1 MPWIALLN
9 KTLVSI
15 RSSLILVFLAVCLAG
30 CINMFSLSYEP
41 YELSQ
46 NLGPYVYLGDQ
57 QQPRVMRSTSPD
69 DFDSQFKI
77 LLAQHYVPI
86 GISDFTLAASPNLQ
100 GVSEQAKK
108 INALVVLEGAR
119 YAGTEYQTVMQ
130 AVPIRTTT
138 VEAERNDASTTKV
151 VRQETEYVP
160 VTQAYDQYQFTAIY
174 FAKSEYKSAL
184 GIYAIDIPPSLRD
197 KLQRNTGAVIKIV
210 YEESP
215 AFNAN
220 LMGG

>member
-1 MPWIALLN
+1 
-9 KTLVSI
+9 
-15 RSSLILVFLAVCLAG
+15 
-30 CINMFSLSYEP
+30 
-41 YELSQ
+41 
-46 NLGPYVYLGDQ
+46 
-57 QQPRVMRSTSPD
+57 
-69 DFDSQFKI
+69 
-77 LLAQHYVPI
+77 
-86 GISDFTLAASPNLQ
+86 
-100 GVSEQAKK
+100 
-108 INALVVLEGAR
+108 VLEGAR

-220 LMGG
+220 LMGGDIIVELNGALVNNAKMLKKLSEELSVKKARLKIIRSGKEKNVDVMVSG